1 LTAAASSDNS
11 LQPLEKPLQVEGL
24 GDQTD
29 HFAAAC
35 QQAGLAATPQRRV
48 IYRVLADSRDH
59 PNVETIH
66 SRVHAILPRVSL
78 ATVYRNLKLFVQAGL
93 VEEVATGQSQAR
105 YDANPARHHH
115 LICTRCG
122 GVSDTYSEQ
131 FDSLGSAADR
141 VVEGFEVH
149 DFKVNLYGICVAC
162 QQATQQSDDR
172 DSKRTGGE

>member
-1 LTAAASSDNS
+1 M
-11 LQPLEKPLQVEGL
+11 QVEGL
-24 GDQTD
+24 KD
-29 HFAAAC
+29 HPDRFGAAC
-35 QQAGLAATPQRRV
+35 REAGLAATPQRRV
-48 IYRVLADSRDH
+48 IFRVLADSRDH
-59 PNVETIH
+59 PSVETIH

-93 VEEVATGQSQAR
+93 VEEVATGQSHAR
-105 YDANPARHHH
+105 YDANPLRHHH

-149 DFKVNLYGICVAC
+149 DFKVNLYGLCVAC
-162 QQATQQSDDR
+162 QQEAQQSNDR
-172 DSKRTGGE
+172 DSKDTGGE